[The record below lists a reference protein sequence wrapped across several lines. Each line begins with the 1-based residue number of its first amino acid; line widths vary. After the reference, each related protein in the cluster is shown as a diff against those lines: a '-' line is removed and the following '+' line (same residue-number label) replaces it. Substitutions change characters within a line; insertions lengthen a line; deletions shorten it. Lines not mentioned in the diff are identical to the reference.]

1 VVKGHDDPLR
11 AQLFEGLP
19 ARVQGM
25 AEELVTEWETA
36 VEAVPALAR
45 VASAEVV
52 ALLRLDA
59 TEREQRLRALWA
71 RRHPDGGSAATDLAG
86 MPRPL
91 RRPTADRASL
101 TPG

>member
-1 VVKGHDDPLR
+1 VKGFDDPLR

-45 VASAEVV
+45 AASAEVV

-71 RRHPDGGSAATDLAG
+71 RRHPDSGAAGADLTG
-86 MPRPL
+86 TPRPL
-91 RRPTADRASL
+91 RAPAADRVVA
-101 TPG
+101 GG

>member
-1 VVKGHDDPLR
+1 VKGLDDPLR

-25 AEELVTEWETA
+25 AEELVSEWETA

-45 VASAEVV
+45 AASAEVV

-59 TEREQRLRALWA
+59 TEREQRLRTLWA
-71 RRHPDGGSAATDLAG
+71 RRHPDGGTDTDLAG
-86 MPRPL
+86 TPRPL
-91 RRPTADRASL
+91 RVPADDRVSVTL
-101 TPG
+101 S

>member
-1 VVKGHDDPLR
+1 MKGLDDPLR

-25 AEELVTEWETA
+25 AEELVSEWEAA

-45 VASAEVV
+45 AASAEVV

-59 TEREQRLRALWA
+59 AEREQRLRALWA
-71 RRHPDGGSAATDLAG
+71 RRHPDGATADTDLAG
-86 MPRPL
+86 TPRPF
-91 RRPTADRASL
+91 RVPVAERVSL
-101 TPG
+101 NPS